1 MVVKLFLKFY
11 TICNINE
18 RGNKMP
24 LVNFMLDPDL
34 IKDLDIC
41 AKLDRRNRT
50 VHLRELILADIKRK
64 SRNSPEAFKDGM
76 K

>member
-1 MVVKLFLKFY
+1 
-11 TICNINE
+11 
-18 RGNKMP
+18 MP

-41 AKLDRRNRT
+41 AKIDRRNRT
-50 VHLRELILADIKRK
+50 VHLRELIIADIKKK
-64 SRNSPEAFKDGM
+64 SRNSPEEFKG